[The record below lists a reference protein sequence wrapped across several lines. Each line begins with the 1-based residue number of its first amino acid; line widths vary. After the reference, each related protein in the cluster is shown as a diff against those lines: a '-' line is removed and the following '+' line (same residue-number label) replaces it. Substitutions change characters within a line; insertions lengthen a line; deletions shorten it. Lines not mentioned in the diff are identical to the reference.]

1 VPVAIIDCPHCAARD
16 TVFLENGE
24 HFCPWCLY
32 AWSGSDGLILDR
44 HSDAQQGFLED
55 LARAF
60 EPD

>member
-1 VPVAIIDCPHCAARD
+1 VPVAVTHCPHCAARD
-16 TVFLENGE
+16 TVVLENGE

-32 AWSGSDGLILDR
+32 AWSASGGLILDQD
-44 HSDAQQGFLED
+44 SNPEQSFLED